1 MFSKEKLQK
10 FINKKSDKKLI
21 VIYWPT
27 ACWKTA
33 ISIDIAKI
41 LDTEIISTDSR
52 QIFKYMD
59 IGTAKVTQEEM
70 QWVTH
75 HMIDI
80 VNPDEK
86 YSVWQ
91 FKQTTIPILEKLWNS
106 WKIPILCGW
115 TGLYIDSIIYDF
127 IIPRVEPN
135 IELREKLEQ
144 EAKDFGNNYVHEK
157 LEKLDPLYANN
168 IHPNNLRY
176 VIRAIEVKT
185 MTWIKKTDFIK
196 EKVLKYD
203 TFFVNPYDWDRKTLY
218 DRIDRRVN
226 IMITWW
232 LIDEVNNILKMW
244 YKENDFGLETIGYKE
259 ICSYLN
265 WKITFDEAISQI
277 QQNSRNYAKRQ
288 LTWFRKYDK
297 FIEKQ

>member
-1 MFSKEKLQK
+1 MFSKEKLNK
-10 FINKKSDKKLI
+10 FLEKKDNKKLI

-33 ISIDIAKI
+33 ISIDIAKM

-59 IGTAKVTQEEM
+59 IWTAKITEEEM
-70 QWVTH
+70 QGVKH

-80 VNPDEK
+80 INPSEN

-91 FKQTTIPILEKLWNS
+91 FKEVAVEIIEKLWEL
-106 WKIPILCGW
+106 WKVPILCWW
-115 TGLYIDSIIYDF
+115 TWLYIDSLIYDF
-127 IIPRVEPN
+127 SIPKVEAN
-135 IELREKLEQ
+135 NELREKLEK
-144 EAKDFGNNYVHEK
+144 EAKEFCNEYVYQK
-157 LEKLDPLYANN
+157 LLKLDKEYAKT

-185 MTWIKKTDFIK
+185 MTWIAKTDFIK

-203 TFFVNPYDWDRKTLY
+203 TFFVNPYSWDRKVLY
-218 DRIDRRVN
+218 DRIDMRVN
-226 IMITWW
+226 IMIEMW
-232 LIDEVNNILKMW
+232 LIDEVKELLAMWYNKTDFGMKTIW
-244 YKENDFGLETIGYKE
+244 YKEI
-259 ICSYLN
+259 ISYLN
-265 WKITFDEAISQI
+265 WEITLKEAISQI

-288 LTWFRKYDK
+288 LTWFRTYDS